1 MITVA
6 LYNADMSFL
15 GFTDLDQEGYVRRY
29 AKPTT
34 SLPQHVTLEKSR
46 WEEKLVFEWTPSTY
60 QGCPVYHEVN
70 TIQVYNLRSE
80 Q

>member
-15 GFTDLDQEGYVRRY
+15 GFADLDQEGYVRRY

-46 WEEKLVFEWTPSTY
+46 WEEDLVFEWTPSTY

>member
-34 SLPQHVTLEKSR
+34 S
-46 WEEKLVFEWTPSTY
+46 
-60 QGCPVYHEVN
+60 
-70 TIQVYNLRSE
+70 
-80 Q
+80 